1 MSIGYR
7 LILLSSLL
15 LLGLSVPVFVEMRQP
30 GKALS
35 GGEHYN
41 EASQIGTITDPSLA
55 EVSGMTPARSTKEL
69 WWVHNDSGGKPNI
82 YLINST
88 GKFAGQ
94 FVVTGAT
101 NRDWEDIASGPGR
114 GGAPSLFIADIGDN
128 ARKFDGYTIY
138 RVKEP
143 NLRKGRL
150 SGATEPAEALR
161 FRYPDGK
168 HDAEALFVDPQ
179 SGRPYIV
186 TKKMTPPCSVY
197 RFPLPLRPGETVTL
211 EKVPGHALDLISK
224 LMMVTGAAAS
234 PDGTRV
240 IVRSYFTAV
249 EITKNPSSPFETI
262 FNNSPQI
269 IKIPL
274 ERQGEAISY
283 TRDGKALVMTS
294 EKLPAPIFYMN
305 RLSAK

>member
-1 MSIGYR
+1 MYKIYR

-15 LLGLSVPVFVEMRQP
+15 LLGLSAPVFVEMKQP
-30 GKALS
+30 GKTSS
-35 GGEHYN
+35 GVEHYS
-41 EASQIGTITDPSLA
+41 EASQIGTITDRSLA
-55 EVSGMTPARSTKEL
+55 EISGMTPARTAKGL
-69 WWVHNDSGGKPNI
+69 WWVHNDSGGKPQI

-94 FVVTGAT
+94 FVVTGAK

-114 GGAPSLFIADIGDN
+114 GGAPSLYIADIGDN
-128 ARKFDGYTIY
+128 SRKFEGYTIY

-143 NLRKGRL
+143 NLAKGRL
-150 SGATEPAEALR
+150 NGATEPAELLR

-168 HDAEALFVDPQ
+168 HDAEALFIDPQ
-179 SGRPYIV
+179 NGRPYIV
-186 TKKMTPPCSVY
+186 TKKMTPPCGVY
-197 RFPLPLRPGETVTL
+197 RFPLPLRPTETVTL
-211 EKVPGHALDLISK
+211 EKVPGHAIDRISN

-249 EITKNPSSPFETI
+249 EITKNPSGPFETI
-262 FNNSPQI
+262 FNNTPQI
-269 IKIPL
+269 IKIPF

-283 TRDGKALVMTS
+283 TPDSKSIVTTS
-294 EKLPAPIFYMN
+294 ERLPAPIFHMV
-305 RLSAK
+305 RLP